1 MSKSG
6 SPDTVL
12 LTEMTWKTVQSANF
26 EVAILPWGATE
37 AHNYHLPYG
46 TDTIQVEHIAL
57 EAAEKATQR
66 GASVVV
72 LPAIPFG
79 VHTQQR
85 DIPLT
90 LNLNP
95 STQAMVLSDLIQ
107 SLEDAG
113 IGKLIILNGHGGNDF
128 KQMIREI
135 QADSSVFLCT
145 ANWWSIVS
153 GKDYFEHVG
162 DHAGEL
168 ETSVMMHI
176 SAELVAPL
184 SEAGEGN
191 DRQFKIAALR
201 NRSVWAPREWT
212 QVTSDTGV
220 GNPSKSSPNKGS
232 SFVEAVTNEL
242 AQFIAELSA
251 ADTSDMYE

>member
-1 MSKSG
+1 
-6 SPDTVL
+6 
-12 LTEMTWKTVQSANF
+12 MTWKTVQSANF

-46 TDTIQVEHIAL
+46 TDTIQAENIAII
-57 EAAEKATQR
+57 AAEKATQS

-72 LPAIPFG
+72 LPAIPYG

-85 DIPLT
+85 DIPMT
-90 LNLNP
+90 MNLNP
-95 STQAMVLSDLIQ
+95 STQAIVLSDLIQ

-113 IGKLIILNGHGGNDF
+113 VGKLIVLNGHGGNDF
-128 KQMIREI
+128 RQMIREI
-135 QADSSVFLCT
+135 QADSSVFLCA
-145 ANWWSIVS
+145 ANWWTVVS

-176 SAELVAPL
+176 APDLVSPL
-184 SEAGEGN
+184 ADAGSGE
-191 DRQFKIAALR
+191 DRQFKISALR
-201 NRSVWAPREWT
+201 DRSVWAPREWT
-212 QVTSDTGV
+212 QVTVDTGV
-220 GNPSKSSPNKGS
+220 GDPSKSSPNKGA

-242 AQFIAELSA
+242 AQFIVELSA